1 MKILHLVTSGDV
13 AGGQLVAL
21 QLARA
26 ARDRGDDVAFVSPTD
41 GAFVA
46 LAAEAGFRTFFV
58 DVSRLFRLRSALQLS
73 QLLHDQ
79 RADLLHTHV
88 HLAAGVL
95 GRLAGRLARV
105 PVVAHMHI
113 ENHFRHQRAAAA
125 VSRTL
130 DNRTARWCAR
140 ILAVS
145 DDTRRAFERQGY
157 PARLLE
163 TVYNGIDLP
172 AQRNGGALRAELGI
186 PEQAPLAGE
195 IARLCDVKG
204 QRELIRA
211 AAQVPELRVVL
222 VGEDLE
228 AGGAFR
234 AGLEREAEKLGVGD
248 RVHFTGYRADAQA
261 LLDELDVFV
270 LPSWIEGLPLT
281 VLEAM
286 ARGKPVVATP
296 VGGTP
301 ELVVDG
307 ETGVLVPP
315 RDAEALAD
323 ALRSLAADPERAR
336 ALGAAGRA
344 RVAEHFSAQAMTRR
358 VLAVYDEIVS
368 RRGRARAKSTA
379 CHKAGCRVRGSTE
392 PQRPT

>member
-21 QLARA
+21 RLAQA
-26 ARDRGDDVAFVSPTD
+26 ARDRGDEAAFVSP
-41 GAFVA
+41 GGGPFVE
-46 LAAEAGFRTFFV
+46 LAAADGFRTFFV
-58 DVSRLFRLRSALQLS
+58 DVSRLFRLRAALQLS

-79 RADLLHTHV
+79 RADVLHTHV

-95 GRLAGRLARV
+95 GRLAARIAHV

-113 ENHFRHQRAAAA
+113 ENHFRPQRAAAV
-125 VSRTL
+125 VSRAL

-157 PARLLE
+157 PAALME
-163 TVYNGIDLP
+163 TVYNGIDVP
-172 AQRNGGALRAELGI
+172 PRSNGAGLRAELGL
-186 PEQAPLAGE
+186 PADAPLAGE

-211 AAQVPELRVVL
+211 AASVPELRVVL

-234 AGLEREAEKLGVGD
+234 AGLEREATELGVAD
-248 RVHFTGYRADAQA
+248 RVRFTGYRDDADA

-286 ARGKPVVATP
+286 AHGKPVVATG

-315 RDAEALAD
+315 RDPDALAA
-323 ALRSLAADPERAR
+323 ALRELAADPDRAR
-336 ALGAAGRA
+336 RLGEAGRR
-344 RVAEHFSAQAMTRR
+344 RVEERFSAEAMTSR
-358 VLAVYDEIVS
+358 VLAVYDELLARRDRSGFVAQS
-368 RRGRARAKSTA
+368 HEVRGRHGTKPP
-379 CHKAGCRVRGSTE
+379 E
-392 PQRPT
+392 PS